1 MSKQKAEKLKVSI
14 GKASYQGERTLQ
26 EDSFYA
32 APMSAGKPWLGV
44 VSDGMGGHQS
54 GDVASQIG
62 VQSVKDEFE
71 RHIHKGVSIKSAL
84 RISVEHAHRAVVSKA
99 ESLKQFGDMGATIV
113 AFAIDKNVVT
123 WCAAGDSRLYLVRDG
138 SLTQLSRDFTLATDL
153 EQAVKG
159 GHVTRQ
165 EVEANPQRSALTS
178 FLGAEK
184 LRTDEG
190 AIRALGGDFFVACT
204 DGIYGTTSESG
215 LIAACS
221 DVNQSIA
228 NPAEKAV
235 DILFNEFLFP
245 LKKPKQDNATVII
258 ASIQEIDAHG
268 NIVRNQNSGKGSR
281 ATLLR
286 VGVVV
291 GALTVVT
298 TAAIGLLMPTE
309 LRFLWKNEAAVKP
322 VAQAVSGP
330 TTESPEVKHPQK
342 LERASPDRPET
353 SRNDK
358 QGDNDSK
365 YFAERALLN
374 EAKSQI
380 ERAQK
385 GEARLRA
392 GLLDAAAQT
401 LGSRVNSSYD
411 DIRHEA
417 SKSLSEV
424 KKLQSELRKP
434 DGNITVYSPRKAR
447 EPDAAKKNA
456 QDVTSPSDT
465 LQGPAPP
472 RATENRVPIGS
483 ANNSGDAET
492 VRLERLLN
500 GEPTYADQPSV
511 ARQNAAKPLE
521 SVVPPPLGV
530 SSPAVITEVPKPE
543 KGLEKGK

>member
-32 APMSAGKPWLGV
+32 APMSVGKPWLGV

-71 RHIHKGVSIKSAL
+71 RHIHKGASIKSAL
-84 RISVEHAHRAVVSKA
+84 RSSVEHAHRAVVSKA

-113 AFAIDKNVVT
+113 AFAIDKSVVT

-221 DVNQSIA
+221 DVNQSVA

-268 NIVRNQNSGKGSR
+268 NVIRSQKGVKTPKTSLMRIGIVV
-281 ATLLR
+281 A
-286 VGVVV
+286 
-291 GALTVVT
+291 AI
-298 TAAIGLLMPTE
+298 TAALAAAVGLLLPAE
-309 LRFLWKNEAAVKP
+309 WRPFSKNETVAKP
-322 VAQAVSGP
+322 VTQAVNGP
-330 TTESPEVKHPQK
+330 ATESPEVKQAPR
-342 LERASPDRPET
+342 LEHASPAKPET
-353 SRNDK
+353 SSDDK
-358 QGDNDSK
+358 KWDNIDSAQ
-365 YFAERALLN
+365 AERALLRD
-374 EAKSQI
+374 AKVHI
-380 ERAQK
+380 KRAQTA
-385 GEARLRA
+385 EPRLRA
-392 GLLDAAAQT
+392 GLLDAAINT
-401 LGSRVNSSYD
+401 LDRLNSRTPE
-411 DIRHEA
+411 IQREA
-417 SKSLSEV
+417 ALRMAEAR
-424 KKLQSELRKP
+424 KLQTEPPKA
-434 DGNITVYSPRKAR
+434 DATAIIISPGKAKGTDL
-447 EPDAAKKNA
+447 PKKNA
-456 QDVTSPSDT
+456 KHGTSLRDAMPGPSIVSDSRGT
-465 LQGPAPP
+465 IGGP
-472 RATENRVPIGS
+472 TNS
-483 ANNSGDAET
+483 AIDEQ
-492 VRLERLLN
+492 VRPAKILN
-500 GEPTYADQPSV
+500 GELVSPDQSSGAKQSP
-511 ARQNAAKPLE
+511 AKPPE
-521 SVVPPPLGV
+521 SIVVSPPLGV
-530 SSPAVITEVPKPE
+530 SAPAVITDVSKSE